1 MCFTNLLLR
10 FLMTLLNTNP
20 NMVDAIENSSEF
32 HFLNGK
38 IHLFYCISLLTLFFC
53 FSFFFP
59 DKYNFSKKWPAGN
72 CILLISYSSLQ
83 GSVSVSMSIYQTFFC
98 FACTHL
104 TSGEKEADAVKRN
117 SDSVYEIHRRT
128 HFNAFSR
135 IGLPKSIHDHEW
147 VYLPIKQTF
156 LLYLQ
161 NFFLFYQP
169 WIFPPPSSL
178 I

>member
-1 MCFTNLLLR
+1 MLLKTHQN
-10 FLMTLLNTNP
+10 F
-20 NMVDAIENSSEF
+20 I
-32 HFLNGK
+32 FLNGK
-38 IHLFYCISLLTLFFC
+38 IHVFYCISLLTLYFF
-53 FSFFFP
+53 FFFFP
-59 DKYNFSKKWPAGN
+59 DKYNFLKKWPAEN

-98 FACTHL
+98 FICSHL

-117 SDSVYEIHRRT
+117 TDVHEIHRRT

-147 VYLPIKQTF
+147 VYLPIKQAF

-161 NFFLFYQP
+161 IITFLSLLSP
-169 WIFPPPSSL
+169 WILPPPSSL